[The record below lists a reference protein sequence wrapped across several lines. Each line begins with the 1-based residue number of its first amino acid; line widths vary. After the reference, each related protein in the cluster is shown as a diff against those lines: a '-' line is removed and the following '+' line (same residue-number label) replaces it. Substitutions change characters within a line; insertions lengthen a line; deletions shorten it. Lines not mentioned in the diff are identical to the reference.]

1 MSSPRVSVI
10 MPVYNTAAY
19 LGEAI
24 QSILDQSYGDFEFI
38 IINDGSTDHSEQIIN
53 SFNDPRIIYLNN
65 EENQGLVYTLNR
77 GVNLASG
84 EWIAR
89 MDGDDISLPIRF
101 EEQMQYLHDHPYVD
115 VLATTVQLIDE
126 QGADAGI
133 WVDDQSAILPEQILA
148 HLPVNNCIAHP
159 TVMVRA
165 EILKKFKY
173 LEEQAQAE
181 DYDLWLRMASRGY
194 VIHKLN
200 ETLVKHRISRTSF
213 TRSRQQNVFSKLAIT
228 KFRFAKKAWRSGNR
242 GSFVFKTYC
251 YACLDEIKAWMK
263 PIKQKL

>member
-10 MPVYNTAAY
+10 MPVFNTAEY

-24 QSILDQSYGDFEFI
+24 QSILDQSYADFEFI
-38 IINDGSTDHSEQIIN
+38 IINDGSTDHSEKIIN
-53 SFNDPRIIYLNN
+53 SFNDPRIIALKN
-65 EENQGLVYTLNR
+65 ERNQGLVFTLNR
-77 GVNLASG
+77 GVNLARG

-126 QGADAGI
+126 QGRDAGI
-133 WVDDQSAILPEQILA
+133 WADDHANILPQQILDY
-148 HLPVNNCIAHP
+148 LPVNNCIAHP
-159 TVMVRA
+159 SVMVRT
-165 EILKKFKY
+165 EVLKKFKY

-181 DYDLWLRMASRGY
+181 DYDLWLRIAARGY
-194 VIHKLN
+194 VIHKLA
-200 ETLVKHRISRTSF
+200 ETLLKHRITRFSF

-228 KFRFAKKAWRSGNR
+228 KFRFAKKAWKTGNRSG
-242 GSFVFKTYC
+242 FVRRTYY
-251 YACLDEIKAWMK
+251 YACLDGVKAWLK
-263 PIKQKL
+263 PIKRQL